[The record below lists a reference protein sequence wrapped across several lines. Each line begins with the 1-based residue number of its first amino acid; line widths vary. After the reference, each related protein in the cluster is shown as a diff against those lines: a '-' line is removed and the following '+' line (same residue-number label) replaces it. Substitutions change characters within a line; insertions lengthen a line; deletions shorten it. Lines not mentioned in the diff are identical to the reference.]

1 MADLDPLIR
10 YRKHQL
16 EEKQKFLAALY
27 KLAEELLTKRTEILD
42 QIEKEK
48 QALNAEDMAQMG
60 AFSGFG
66 NFLQASKNKINGL
79 QNEEQKLDTRI
90 QIAINDMR
98 NSFGE
103 LKKIEITHERRI
115 EAERKKLDA
124 RETAIFEEIGL
135 QIYAKDSD

>member
-10 YRKHQL
+10 YRKHEL
-16 EEKQKFLAALY
+16 EEKQKFLASLY
-27 KLAEELLTKRTEILD
+27 KLAEELLRKREEILD

-48 QALNAEDMAQMG
+48 AALNSDDLAQMG
-60 AFSGFG
+60 PLSGFG
-66 NFLQASKNKINGL
+66 NFLQASKNKIDGL

-103 LKKIEITHERRI
+103 LKKIEITQNRRL
-115 EAERKKLDA
+115 EEERKKLDKK
-124 RETAIFEEIGL
+124 ENDIFEEIGL